1 MENKIG
7 GDSMKTLF
15 SIGAGVLLTAS
26 LSIAAPVKAMVITV
40 DNYST
45 TQSLNQLGTG
55 TSTGSVGPDGNILGG
70 ATRDTT
76 LNVTTAGIGASP
88 AELTTPSIIPS
99 AAGFSLPSGYEGNL
113 QFTYNFTAPQDLT
126 SGGQNNQ
133 FRLSV
138 IDSDATSTQ
147 PITFGIA
154 LNGGTAVTQEFTSGV
169 VFGTDPGIPLN
180 FSFNSFS
187 STDLTA
193 ANSLTLS
200 VFSSESRDVTFT
212 PVQSVPVPPALLGTL
227 FAGGLA
233 VAKGIKKKSNLI
245 ANSKG

>member
-1 MENKIG
+1 MKNEIE

-15 SIGAGVLLTAS
+15 SIGAGALLTAS
-26 LSIAAPVKAMVITV
+26 LSIAEPVKAMVITV

-45 TQSLNQLGTG
+45 TQSVKQLGVG
-55 TSTGSVGPDGNILGG
+55 PKTGSVGPNGSILGG
-70 ATRDTT
+70 ASRDTT
-76 LNVTTAGIGASP
+76 LNVTTAGIGSSP
-88 AELTTPSIIPS
+88 AELTTPSIIS
-99 AAGFSLPSGYEGNL
+99 NAAGFSLPSGYEGNL
-113 QFTYNFTAPQDLT
+113 KFTYNFTAPQDLT
-126 SGGQNNQ
+126 SGGQNNR
-133 FRLSV
+133 FSLSV

-154 LNGGTAVTQEFTSGV
+154 LNGGTAVTQVFTSGV

-180 FSFNSFS
+180 FNFS
-187 STDLTA
+187 SFDGADLTA
-193 ANSLTLS
+193 VNSLTLS

-233 VAKGIKKKSNLI
+233 VAKGIKKKSTLTS
-245 ANSKG
+245 NSKG